1 MAEENKKQW
10 YVVNTYAGHENR
22 VKENLLRRIESMGL
36 QDYLFQVIV
45 AEEKEIEYKNG
56 KEVEKTTNLFSG
68 YLFVEMIMTD
78 EAWYIVR
85 NTPGVTGCIG
95 SSGGGAKPF
104 PVAEEEMDNILRR
117 LGMSNRNVQIDFKVG
132 DRVRILSGAFANV
145 EGTVEE
151 LHDDSQIAVVLTIL
165 FGRETPTEVSYSEL
179 EKVEM

>member
-1 MAEENKKQW
+1 
-10 YVVNTYAGHENR
+10 
-22 VKENLLRRIESMGL
+22 
-36 QDYLFQVIV
+36 
-45 AEEKEIEYKNG
+45 
-56 KEVEKTTNLFSG
+56 
-68 YLFVEMIMTD
+68 
-78 EAWYIVR
+78 
-85 NTPGVTGCIG
+85 
-95 SSGGGAKPF
+95 
-104 PVAEEEMDNILRR
+104 MDNILRR